1 MNLKDFFIEQGLD
14 ITQGLKD
21 SLRKANR
28 NASGRTSDSTNFEVF
43 EDSEKV
49 TFQVVANKNIL
60 MLQDGRKPTKG
71 GGDGKVKYLIRQ
83 WINDIGI
90 VPRDGIS
97 KDSLVYLITRKIH
110 REGYEG
116 TPGLITDVINDSL
129 IDMISEGVGNLVGN
143 EFVKE
148 IRV

>member
-1 MNLKDFFIEQGLD
+1 MMLKDFFIEQGLD

-28 NASGRTSDSTNFEVF
+28 NASGRTSDSINFEIF
-43 EDSEKV
+43 EDSDKL
-49 TFQVVANKNIL
+49 TFQVVANKSIRA
-60 MLQDGRKPTKG
+60 LQDGRKPTENG
-71 GGDGKVKYLIRQ
+71 GTGKVKYLIRQ
-83 WINDIGI
+83 WINDRGI
-90 VPRDGIS
+90 IPKDGIS

-110 REGYEG
+110 EKGYKG
-116 TPGLITDVINDSL
+116 TPGLIDDVINDSL
-129 IDMISEGVGNLVGN
+129 IDIITQGVGGIVGN

>member
-1 MNLKDFFIEQGLD
+1 MMLKDFFIEQGLD

-28 NASGRTSDSTNFEVF
+28 NASGKTSDSINFEVF
-43 EDSEKV
+43 EDSEKL
-49 TFQVVANKNIL
+49 TFQVTANKNIL
-60 MLQDGRKPTKG
+60 ALQDGRKPTKG

-83 WINDIGI
+83 WINDKGI

-97 KDSLVYLITRKIH
+97 KDSLVYLITKKIH
-110 REGYEG
+110 EKGYEG

-129 IDMISEGVGNLVGN
+129 IDMISEGVGGLVGN

-148 IRV
+148 IRI